1 MVILIA
7 LVLSGLKDTNSGAS
21 SGSWWFRALVVLVV
35 VLHWWCD
42 TGPTLV
48 QSKAGVT
55 IILNRGRLVVVL
67 HSAPRNT
74 GQVDKV
80 HLRPVPPD

>member
-7 LVLSGLKDTNSGAS
+7 PVLSGLKDTNSGAS
-21 SGSWWFRALVVLVV
+21 SGSWWCRALVVLVV

-48 QSKAGVT
+48 QCKAGVT

-67 HSAPRNT
+67 HSAGRNT